1 MKRKYLRYCF
11 SVLFFFLN
19 WQTSN
24 AQTSQSES
32 NYFSAFDTSV
42 NSQNTGLYNGIV
54 YYDNIGLSSEKHRFF
69 KTKDFVTGSIK
80 YDGQTYYDI
89 PIKYDVYSDI
99 VLVKLKNGFN
109 EVIMQPIKD
118 KVEEFSIGASPFI
131 KIQEEINKREL
142 LFGFYENLSSNSFFT
157 LYKKHRKLKKKRL
170 DKAVVYFDFL
180 DRYEYVLLYQ
190 NMYYPIKGKGS
201 ISKIFPEYKKQ
212 INTFYKENSS
222 IKKTDPDGFMI
233 SVLNHVYALMLDN
246 KTGKK

>member
-1 MKRKYLRYCF
+1 MKRKYILYCF

-19 WQTSN
+19 CLTLK
-24 AQTSQSES
+24 AQTSPKDT

-69 KTKDFVTGSIK
+69 ETSDFVNGSIL

-109 EVIMQPIKD
+109 EVILQPVKD
-118 KVEEFSIGASPFI
+118 KVEEFSIGSSPFI
-131 KIQEEINKREL
+131 KIQATIGKRES
-142 LFGFYENLSSNSFFT
+142 LFGFYENLLSNSFFT
-157 LYKKHRKLKKKRL
+157 LYKKHKKLKKKRL
-170 DKAVVYFDFL
+170 DESVVYFDFL
-180 DRYEYVLLYQ
+180 DKYEYVLLYKSA
-190 NMYYPIKGKGS
+190 YYPVKGKGS
-201 ISKIFPEYKKQ
+201 ISKVFPEFKKE

-246 KTGKK
+246 KTGEK